1 MYCAEPLDTLKQWA
15 IELFGKVSE
24 GGEARLPFSWDDP
37 VWESGRMYRVES
49 VRDQHLL
56 AMTWPLP
63 CLQADYLT
71 KPQDYIS
78 HLVGHGNA
86 NSSDDLCLF
95 VSLSCFIEFNM
106 WDNMM

>member
-24 GGEARLPFSWDDP
+24 GGEAPLPFPWDGP
-37 VWESGRMYRVES
+37 VWESGCMYRVES

-63 CLQADYLT
+63 CLQADYLK

-78 HLVGHGNA
+78 HLVGHGNVLMIFVY
-86 NSSDDLCLF
+86 LCLF
-95 VSLSCFIEFNM
+95 PALLSLICGTT
-106 WDNMM
+106 

>member
-1 MYCAEPLDTLKQWA
+1 
-15 IELFGKVSE
+15 
-24 GGEARLPFSWDDP
+24 
-37 VWESGRMYRVES
+37 MYRVES

-63 CLQADYLT
+63 CLQADYLK

-86 NSSDDLCLF
+86 NSSNDL
-95 VSLSCFIEFNM
+95 
-106 WDNMM
+106 